1 MNMFLNVCVTGSSLR
16 RCRHAVQQVSWRR
29 RGEASGSV
37 FMLTRFIQ
45 SADRLLTYWRLSR
58 LKVWVPRCVK
68 DVVLCKTQDLCCC
81 REALTCK
88 CCSHL
93 PERGRVH
100 TFGFFFKVFSLC
112 FDLLYTLNIIT
123 GHWKQSFFKTPLMVK
138 KLFSVL
144 PSGRKQTEFLERW
157 CRHAHVYQ
165 CL

>member
-1 MNMFLNVCVTGSSLR
+1 MQSSRSADGGVVKPRAQCLCWPGSSS
-16 RCRHAVQQVSWRR
+16 QPTVSSHTDGWVGLKFGCHDVWRMWFC
-29 RGEASGSV
+29 A
-37 FMLTRFIQ
+37 
-45 SADRLLTYWRLSR
+45 
-58 LKVWVPRCVK
+58 KH
-68 DVVLCKTQDLCCC
+68 KTCCC

-100 TFGFFFKVFSLC
+100 SSGFFFKVFSLC
-112 FDLLYTLNIIT
+112 FDLLYTLDIIT

>member
-1 MNMFLNVCVTGSSLR
+1 MQSSRSADGGVVKPRAQCLCWPGSSS
-16 RCRHAVQQVSWRR
+16 QPTVSSHTDGWVGLKFGCHDVWRMWFC
-29 RGEASGSV
+29 A
-37 FMLTRFIQ
+37 
-45 SADRLLTYWRLSR
+45 
-58 LKVWVPRCVK
+58 KH
-68 DVVLCKTQDLCCC
+68 KTCCC

-100 TFGFFFKVFSLC
+100 TFRVFLQSLFFVFWSPVHTWHHYRSL
-112 FDLLYTLNIIT
+112 
-123 GHWKQSFFKTPLMVK
+123 KQSFFKTPLMVK

>member
-1 MNMFLNVCVTGSSLR
+1 MNVFLNVCVTGSSLR

-45 SADRLLTYWRLSR
+45 SADSLLTYWRLSR

-100 TFGFFFKVFSLC
+100 SSGFFFKVFSLC

>member
-1 MNMFLNVCVTGSSLR
+1 MNVFLNVCVTGSSLR

-100 TFGFFFKVFSLC
+100 TFRVFLQSLFFVFWSSVHTWHHYRSL
-112 FDLLYTLNIIT
+112 
-123 GHWKQSFFKTPLMVK
+123 KQSFFKTPLMVK

>member
-1 MNMFLNVCVTGSSLR
+1 MNVFLNVCVTGSSLR

-45 SADRLLTYWRLSR
+45 SADSLLTYWRLSR

-123 GHWKQSFFKTPLMVK
+123 GHWNRAFLKLLSWWRNCFQFCLLDGNKQSF
-138 KLFSVL
+138 
-144 PSGRKQTEFLERW
+144 
-157 CRHAHVYQ
+157 
-165 CL
+165 